1 MNRPDRPPISMTN
14 FFCEPERP
22 RGGTVDTESAANRDG
37 LRLSFED
44 ELRRLSQAAAET
56 GSVEAVLR
64 LRALGDIAAALETSD
79 LLALAVRV
87 ETGNAN

>member
-1 MNRPDRPPISMTN
+1 MTN
-14 FFCEPERP
+14 FLSGPDRP
-22 RGGTVDTESAANRDG
+22 RGGDVNTNSAAHRDG

-44 ELRRLSQAAAET
+44 ELSRLAKAAAET

-64 LRALGDIAAALETSD
+64 LRALGDIAAALETSA

-87 ETGNAN
+87 ETDNAG